1 MSAIATLSRSYDGTS
16 GIGTGIRTKEEIEAG
31 NRRVWQNTVDGFK
44 KISYI
49 IGEFFSVNDA
59 YRLTTGK
66 DPETG
71 ENASRLEA
79 AGWLT
84 ADLASLGISKVAKGG
99 KLAGKGLKAL
109 DKVNDASKATKAV
122 DKASGNLLPMTLDN
136 LQMFAKKPKARP
148 DFYVAPDGRTLPSTA
163 YRYMDSKYAEQT
175 MRTMEAPG
183 SYIGLS
189 KFDSASKVQD
199 AYQISPA
206 WSNAKLRG
214 EFDTLQIMDNV
225 YVPKEAGDTGKVLEP
240 ITSYYPEYGKGGY
253 PQLKTNSVIEFKKV
267 DIIGD

>member
-1 MSAIATLSRSYDGTS
+1 MVTTKPKSGDVPVTRPRNDVAPVQQLALPGPTS
-16 GIGTGIRTKEEIEAG
+16 
-31 NRRVWQNTVDGFK
+31 
-44 KISYI
+44 
-49 IGEFFSVNDA
+49 
-59 YRLTTGK
+59 
-66 DPETG
+66 
-71 ENASRLEA
+71 
-79 AGWLT
+79 
-84 ADLASLGISKVAKGG
+84 
-99 KLAGKGLKAL
+99 KAL
-109 DKVNDASKATKAV
+109 A
-122 DKASGNLLPMTLDN
+122 LPAHKTT
-136 LQMFAKKPKARP
+136 AKPY
-148 DFYVAPDGRTLPSTA
+148 FYVAPDGRTLPSTA

-175 MRTMEAPG
+175 MKTMEAPG

-206 WSNAKLRG
+206 WSNAKLCG